1 MGEIGGLH
9 ACSPSNEWRAPWA
22 IRFVH
27 SLTFGF
33 SLTYA
38 PRVIRRKGIPELAK
52 ALVCKC
58 LEMAK
63 TEGISANDIEAEFG
77 DIIEYVQ
84 WQIKRVNDDF
94 AMSVTDIDGANSRRI
109 DQQLEEGLINSFPAS
124 DPVSVTQ
131 PSKSRFE
138 ISLRLPRPGLQR
150 G

>member
-1 MGEIGGLH
+1 MEGTLGDKVRTFVDLWVQSHIH
-9 ACSPSNEWRAPWA
+9 AEGYQA
-22 IRFVH
+22 
-27 SLTFGF
+27 
-33 SLTYA
+33 
-38 PRVIRRKGIPELAK
+38 KGDTRLAK

-84 WQIKRVNDDF
+84 WQIKRVNKDF
-94 AMSVTDIDGANSRRI
+94 AMSVTDIDRANNRRI
-109 DQQLEEGLINSFPAS
+109 DQQLEEGLIDSFPAS

-138 ISLRLPRPGLQR
+138 FR
-150 G
+150 

>member
-1 MGEIGGLH
+1 MGDKVRTFVDLWVQSHIHAEGYQAKGGT
-9 ACSPSNEWRAPWA
+9 R
-22 IRFVH
+22 
-27 SLTFGF
+27 
-33 SLTYA
+33 
-38 PRVIRRKGIPELAK
+38 LAK

-84 WQIKRVNDDF
+84 WQIKRVNKDF
-94 AMSVTDIDGANSRRI
+94 AMSVTDIDRANNRRI
-109 DQQLEEGLINSFPAS
+109 DQQLEEGLIDSFPAS

-138 ISLRLPRPGLQR
+138 FR
-150 G
+150 